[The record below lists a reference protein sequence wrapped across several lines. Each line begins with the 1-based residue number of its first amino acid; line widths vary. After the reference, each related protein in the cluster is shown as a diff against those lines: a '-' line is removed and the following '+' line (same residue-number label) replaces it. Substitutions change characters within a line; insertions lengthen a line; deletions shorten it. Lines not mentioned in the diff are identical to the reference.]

1 MIQNNENLTQNIIEL
16 LKKNVPGI
24 AGFDILHDTPLIT
37 TGLLD
42 SFNLIEFLSVLQSHY
57 SVTFDVENLDFSDFE
72 YPASIAKIVH
82 QYMLK

>member
-1 MIQNNENLTQNIIEL
+1 MIQNKENITQNIIDL

-24 AGFDILHDTPLIT
+24 EEFDLSHDTPLIT

-57 SVTFDVENLDFSDFE
+57 SVAFDVENLNFSDFE
-72 YPASIAKIVH
+72 YPESIAGIVSE
-82 QYMLK
+82 YLTK